1 MSLFKNKCYLC
12 GMIRMKRILFLL
24 LCAVGICLTGC
35 GSRQSR
41 PVVAD
46 RVVYQP
52 EYATGFV
59 IMGSDSARSVIIRS
73 YNPWQGAD
81 SVVSE
86 LFVRRGDEDVPEG
99 FAGQVLEGDASRV
112 VAMSSTHIA
121 MLDAIGRPDIV
132 KGVSGLDYVST
143 PYIRQRRDSVADVGF
158 DGSVNYELLLS
169 LRPDLVLLYGV
180 NGASAMEGKLR
191 ELGVP
196 FMYVG
201 DYVEQSPLGKAEWVV
216 AMAELTGDRKAGAD
230 YLTKIAAAYDS
241 IRDKVAGQTVD
252 SPLVMVN
259 TPYSDQWFMPSDKSC
274 LARMISDAG
283 GEYIYNKNHG
293 TASVPVGIEE
303 AYLLASKADVWIN
316 TGQATSLA
324 DIRRDC
330 HRFMDAGC
338 VRNGQVYNDNRRST
352 PGGGN
357 DVYESGAVRPDLVLR
372 DMVKIFHPELLPDSV
387 GFVYYQKLK

>member
-1 MSLFKNKCYLC
+1 
-12 GMIRMKRILFLL
+12 MILMKRILLL
-24 LCAVGICLTGC
+24 LSCVAAVCMTGC

-46 RVVYQP
+46 RLVYQP

-112 VAMSSTHIA
+112 VTMSSTHIA
-121 MLDAIGRPDIV
+121 MLDAIGRADVV

-143 PYIRQRRDSVADVGF
+143 PYIQQRRDSVADVGS

-180 NGASAMEGKLR
+180 NGASAMEDKLR

-201 DYVEQSPLGKAEWVV
+201 DYVEQSPLGKTEWVV
-216 AMAELTGDRKAGAD
+216 AMAEITGNRRAGEEYVRK
-230 YLTKIAAAYDS
+230 ISCAYDS
-241 IRDKVAGQTVD
+241 LRGKVARQVTHR
-252 SPLVMVN
+252 PLVMVN

-274 LARMISDAG
+274 LVSLISDAG
-283 GEYIYNKNHG
+283 GEYIYKKNHG
-293 TASVPVGIEE
+293 NASVPVGIEE
-303 AYLLASKADVWIN
+303 AYLLASEADVWIN
-316 TGQATSLA
+316 TGQARSLA

-330 HRFMDAGC
+330 HRFMNIGC
-338 VRNGQVYNDNRRST
+338 VQNGQVYNDNRRST

-372 DMVKIFHPELLPDSV
+372 DLVGIFHSELLPDSV